1 MTSKLTKLLDQLSD
15 LHPKYIDLSLERLI
29 KLLNKLGNPHLDLP
43 PTIHIAGTNGKGSTL
58 SFIVNTLKENNFLVH
73 SYISPHLK
81 SFEERINISNN
92 QISNYK
98 LYNLLKYVHKINSN
112 NPITFFEI
120 TTAAAMLIFS
130 KEKADFL
137 VMETGLGGRLDATNV
152 IKKSIID
159 IITPISIDH
168 KEFLGNSIYKIANE
182 KLGIIKSTST
192 IIFSKQKIKVKKHIK
207 NKIKNFKNKK
217 IYYGDNFFSKKTS
230 DKYFQ
235 FKYNN
240 KTYKYLN
247 PKLNGDHQI
256 ENASTAICA
265 IFELKKMGYEF
276 KNNLINKGIRNTTF
290 PGRLEKKYLKGIPV
304 FLDGAHNVSG
314 AEQLKK
320 FFKDYNKDRWLIIGM
335 LNNKDLKKYL
345 IKIKDVVRGVIAI
358 NIPNEKNSYLP
369 NQISNVCRR
378 INIRCVEKN
387 DIIQANKFLIEKIK
401 PDEIIVSGSLYL
413 LGKVKNLYR

>member
-29 KLLNKLGNPHLDLP
+29 KLLNKLGNPHLTLP

-58 SFIVNTLKENNFLVH
+58 SFIVNVLKENNFLVH

-120 TTAAAMLIFS
+120 TTAAAMFIFS

-168 KEFLGNSIYKIANE
+168 KEFLGNSIYKITNE

-192 IIFSKQKIKVKKHIK
+192 IIFSKQKIKVKQHIK

-217 IYYGDNFFSKKTS
+217 IYYGDNFSSKKIS
-230 DKYFQ
+230 NKYFQ

-240 KTYKYLN
+240 TTYQYLN

-265 IFELKKMGYEF
+265 IFELKKMGYKI

-290 PGRLEKKYLKGIPV
+290 PGRLEKKYLKNIPV
-304 FLDGAHNVSG
+304 FIDGAHNVSG
-314 AEQLKK
+314 AAQLKK
-320 FFKDYNKDRWLIIGM
+320 FFKDYNKNRWLIIGM

-345 IKIKDVVRGVIAI
+345 IKIKDVVKGVIAI

-369 NQISNVCRR
+369 NQISNVCKK
-378 INIRCVEKN
+378 INIKCVEKN
-387 DIIQANKFLIEKIK
+387 NITQANKFLIEKIK